1 MIKKKLASQIIIEIK
16 IEIKKIK
23 MILTFREKQV
33 LIIVIYSIT
42 QSILEQIN
50 DILKLSDKKVIPIA
64 NNPQRLISQTTS
76 DNLYNNLNK
85 QLNVSPNNE
94 IKPGPI
100 SDYNEIKIIAFKKAK
115 NSSVQNNVNERSC
128 ILVKFIYLY
137 RVFKLNIIN
146 MNTI

>member
-1 MIKKKLASQIIIEIK
+1 
-16 IEIKKIK
+16 

-115 NSSVQNNVNERSC
+115 NSSV
-128 ILVKFIYLY
+128 
-137 RVFKLNIIN
+137 
-146 MNTI
+146 